1 MMTATPKLTHPY
13 PAMLVFAQETTTE
26 EATLNVEVV
35 AQFPDNPFG
44 LIVNGQKNGVVMTLT
59 NKDAVDASIVGVSG
73 KVTLV
78 GDDSKVLRTLPGLR
92 YDSPLVSKAT
102 VELPYQFYSEF
113 APGELALTVY
123 VDLLADGKPVRIV
136 GYNGNITVTDPETSL
151 LDAQLLFLY
160 AIMAA
165 GALGV
170 LYIVREAFF
179 GGSKKKTTASP
190 LSTKAAEPTV
200 RAAHRD
206 EKGQMVLDQSWIPE
220 HHLKNSSP
228 KQSPRA
234 KKRTNSSRK

>member
-1 MMTATPKLTHPY
+1 MAKLSSFWTLFVLLL
-13 PAMLVFAQETTTE
+13 ASVFVFAQETTE
-26 EATLNVEVV
+26 STLNIEVV

-44 LIVNGQKNGVVMTLT
+44 LIVNGQKNGVILTLT
-59 NKDAVDASIVGVSG
+59 NKDKLDASIVNVSG

-78 GDDSKVLRTLPGLR
+78 GDESKVIRNLPGLR

-102 VELPYQFYSEF
+102 LELPYQFYSEF
-113 APGELALTVY
+113 APGELGLTVY
-123 VDLLADGKPVRIV
+123 VDLLADGKPVRII

-165 GALGV
+165 GTLGV

-179 GGSKKKTTASP
+179 GGSQKKKTP
-190 LSTKAAEPTV
+190 TKTDETTV

-206 EKGQMVLDQSWIPE
+206 EKGQMVLDESWIPE
-220 HHLKNSSP
+220 HHLKNSP